1 MKVFRGVKHKK
12 ALFLSWG
19 WPSLD
24 DWTVSPV
31 SYLNLGPLHEDD
43 ARLRAVR
50 CHKGYFTRMLC
61 PPSDGSPVF
70 RSPRHSGWVKKS
82 SWSQRQLPCPR
93 PCSVY
98 GCALNVWLPERC
110 VRARPRTPGKYV
122 TIKWKKHT
130 LSPVNAPSPHLP
142 PQPIPLNH
150 HHLRQPFVTQ
160 RAPQMPITA
169 SPGEDYGKS

>member
-1 MKVFRGVKHKK
+1 MYLGVWSIKK

-31 SYLNLGPLHEDD
+31 SYLSLGPLHEDD
-43 ARLRAVR
+43 TRLRAVR

-130 LSPVNAPSPHLP
+130 LGPVNAPSPHLP
-142 PQPIPLNH
+142 PQPILLYH